1 MVMKSTQRFS
11 FLGLL
16 VLAAL
21 LLAACQPEAEVIS
34 PAVPGISV
42 SISDDTCPGV
52 VVRPGDQVTWTND
65 DRREHIV
72 DHIPEE
78 GERQFQS
85 GTLNPQDSFA
95 FTFMEP
101 GTYVYGCTE
110 NGEARGT
117 VIVEP

>member
-1 MVMKSTQRFS
+1 MGKRTLCFS
-11 FLGLL
+11 L
-16 VLAAL
+16 VGMLIFAAL

-34 PAVPGISV
+34 PAVPGIRV
-42 SISDDTCPGV
+42 SISNNTCPGV

-72 DHIPEE
+72 DHLPEV
-78 GERQFQS
+78 GESQFRS

-110 NGEARGT
+110 NAEARGT